1 MLHYQQLI
9 GDQLQGLLRE
19 VSGQYQHVCAVYLT
33 GCIHVAMSG
42 IWRLLRLWV
51 SYTAWGKTMML
62 ELQGVAEARRSCSGR
77 RSARSTYSSDMHY
90 LWGYCMGGV
99 PPMAKLGACPV
110 VV

>member
-1 MLHYQQLI
+1 MYVLY
-9 GDQLQGLLRE
+9 
-19 VSGQYQHVCAVYLT
+19 T
-33 GCIHVAMSG
+33 CIQVAMSG

-77 RSARSTYSSDMHY
+77 RSARSTYSHDMIFCMIF
-90 LWGYCMGGV
+90 GDIAGSPAMGGV

-110 VV
+110 